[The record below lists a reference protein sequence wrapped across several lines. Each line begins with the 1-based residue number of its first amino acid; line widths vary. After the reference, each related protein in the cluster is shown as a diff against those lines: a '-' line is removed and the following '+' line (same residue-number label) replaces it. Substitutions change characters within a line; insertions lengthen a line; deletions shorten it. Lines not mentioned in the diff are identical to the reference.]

1 MAALWALLIKGPV
14 IGSEFALGIRR
25 AAVEDVAAPVFLFH
39 HVAFFAIRA
48 LHPNQVLLDVLAIGI
63 SAARCELAEAAVTQ
77 NHIAATLRAFL
88 IQGNIGDFFAL
99 IQPARGLAVGIPVAR
114 HELAKASALEDHDA
128 AAVLAVLF
136 LRGLLQVGGIK
147 VRQVNGVFFGKGA
160 AIGIIF
166 FIAAAGKKRP
176 VFAPF
181 DDQRQAAAFALLVG
195 RLLHAFDV
203 LHVLLGIGEIFGEL
217 LVETLERVDPCL
229 FALFAFIQ
237 LFFQTGGVCQVESIG
252 KVRDP
257 QNAHDQSYFSANN
270 FAADLLHILPLL
282 DGADNRRVG
291 RRPSDAALF
300 QFFDQRSFVVPR
312 RRLGKMLLRL
322 EFIERKRLS
331 GVERGSLVLERRSFV
346 VRAILGLF

>member
-1 MAALWALLIKGPV
+1 MAALWALSSQGLV
-14 IGSEFALGIRR
+14 IGSEFALGIRG
-25 AAVEDVAAPVFLFH
+25 AAVEDVAAPGFLFH

-63 SAARCELAEAAVTQ
+63 SAARGELAKAAVTQ

-88 IQGNIGDFFAL
+88 VQGNIGDLFAL
-99 IQPARGLAVGIPVAR
+99 IQPARGLAIGVPGAR

-147 VRQVNGVFFGKGA
+147 VRQVNGIFFGKGA

-181 DDQRQAAAFALLVG
+181 DDQRRAAAFALLVA
-195 RLLHAFDV
+195 RLLHAFDI
-203 LHVLLGIGEIFGEL
+203 LHVLLGIGEIFAVL
-217 LVETLERVDPCL
+217 LVETLERVYPCL
-229 FALFAFIQ
+229 FALFDFIQ
-237 LFFQTGGVCQVESIG
+237 LFFQTGGVGEVENIG
-252 KVRDP
+252 KVRD
-257 QNAHDQSYFSANN
+257 QQIGHDQSYFCGNK

-282 DGADNRRVG
+282 DVADNRRVG
-291 RRPSDAALF
+291 
-300 QFFDQRSFVVPR
+300 
-312 RRLGKMLLRL
+312 
-322 EFIERKRLS
+322 
-331 GVERGSLVLERRSFV
+331 
-346 VRAILGLF
+346 